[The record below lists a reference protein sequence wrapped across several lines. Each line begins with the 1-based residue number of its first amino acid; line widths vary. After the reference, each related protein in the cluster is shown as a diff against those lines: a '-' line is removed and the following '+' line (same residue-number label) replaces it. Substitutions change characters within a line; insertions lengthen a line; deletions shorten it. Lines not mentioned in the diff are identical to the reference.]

1 MTTTD
6 VAAAVESLLRS
17 IPERWTDF
25 DHDELSAAEQRAV
38 FLLVAAGL
46 VERRIGVRGE
56 FAGQAPAIECTI
68 DATGEYGIVEALE
81 PVAAEVWT
89 VWGPAFAAWKAGD
102 AGVSTPFRFTRTGL
116 DRWRL
121 TEQGVTAR
129 DDLDVDAPSP
139 GAAAFVGSRQRA
151 LEFVL
156 RTGHQAD
163 RPPVRGEGRLVAFR
177 SDATGGAP
185 APAPVALA
193 NAGEVAA
200 AFREA
205 LAPVIQAALQGR
217 EEPPDEAAPGGGV
230 SWEEAMAA
238 AESHVKRHG
247 GFFPGRNELAR
258 LVGCSPSTM
267 TKAIKRSTYL
277 RARAEESK
285 RRRVREVQ
293 LGTPIESAPA
303 DDDAPRRSD
312 LSGGEGEPA
321 ADPVDAYHAGG
332 DDEDERDVVISKL
345 AAQQRAELMREERQ
359 RRRAAKDGKLG

>member
-56 FAGQAPAIECTI
+56 FAGQVPAIECTI

-102 AGVSTPFRFTRTGL
+102 AAASTPFRFTRIGL

-121 TEQGVTAR
+121 TEQGVIAR
-129 DDLDVDAPSP
+129 DDLSVDAPSP
-139 GAAAFVGSRQRA
+139 GAAAFIGSRQRA

-163 RPPVRGEGRLVAFR
+163 RPPVRGEGRLVEMKSGGGQARAPASPTSVSLANSPDLAAAFR
-177 SDATGGAP
+177 DLVVP
-185 APAPVALA
+185 ALA
-193 NAGEVAA
+193 NALRQVEGRPGDPVAGTNDRDDADDSAQDTAAPPALTENEVA
-200 AFREA
+200 
-205 LAPVIQAALQGR
+205 V
-217 EEPPDEAAPGGGV
+217 V
-230 SWEEAMAA
+230 
-238 AESHVKRHG
+238 
-247 GFFPGRNELAR
+247 NTLAR
-258 LVGCSPSTM
+258 FDPSRLASAVM
-267 TKAIKRSTYL
+267 
-277 RARAEESK
+277 
-285 RRRVREVQ
+285 
-293 LGTPIESAPA
+293 IESEMDGPVRLSRRTIQPIVTRLIELSLAERPRGDRSGVRLTLAGRRLASKIA
-303 DDDAPRRSD
+303 D
-312 LSGGEGEPA
+312 
-321 ADPVDAYHAGG
+321 
-332 DDEDERDVVISKL
+332 
-345 AAQQRAELMREERQ
+345 
-359 RRRAAKDGKLG
+359 